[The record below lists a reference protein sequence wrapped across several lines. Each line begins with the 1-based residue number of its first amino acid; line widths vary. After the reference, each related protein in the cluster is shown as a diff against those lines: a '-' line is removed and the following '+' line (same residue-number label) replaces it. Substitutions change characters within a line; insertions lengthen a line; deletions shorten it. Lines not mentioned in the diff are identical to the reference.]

1 MARGDNLEKVRKHW
15 ADIQAWQAEGISQRE
30 MAKRLGKSESSLRYA
45 LAQVEAAMHAA
56 APTEVHEGIS
66 PPMPALEA
74 QVYQGILLSKTEEAR
89 VVLTEMHA
97 LLPTLQAIAHN
108 WPSLKTMLQD
118 WSKRQQL
125 LQVSPAYQPYDGFY
139 SCRLNNRLIQAIK
152 EFAARQR
159 LSQSEL
165 VTMALQGYME
175 KHGGEAARSP

>member
-1 MARGDNLEKVRKHW
+1 MAR
-15 ADIQAWQAEGISQRE
+15 
-30 MAKRLGKSESSLRYA
+30 RLHMSDSSFRDA
-45 LAQVEAAMHAA
+45 LAQVTAATPAVA
-56 APTEVHEGIS
+56 LTEVREGIS
-66 PPMPALEA
+66 PPMSTLEA
-74 QVYQGILLSKTEEAR
+74 QVYQGIPLSKTEEAR
-89 VVLTEMHA
+89 VVLTEMHV
-97 LLPTLQAIAHN
+97 LLPTLQAIAHD

-118 WSKRQQL
+118 WSQRQQL

-175 KHGGEAARSP
+175 KHRGEAALPH